1 MRFRYSG
8 WDGSQQI
15 DPLQP
20 DELLDLL
27 ANDLLDDGDLRRA
40 MDRLLQRGGMRQ
52 DGDRLQ
58 GLRDLMERLR
68 NQRQDQLDRY
78 RLDSFMEDIEQR
90 LHDIVDREREGIER
104 RMEEAASDTEAP
116 ENLQELMRQMAQ
128 RKLDTLDQ
136 LPPGTAGMVEK
147 LMDYEFMDESARED
161 FNNLV
166 NDLRQQMLGDHFQ
179 NMKQTLEG
187 LRPEDLGP
195 MREMVRELNKLLSKH
210 VAGQDSESDFRD
222 FMDQFGS
229 MFPPEIDNIDD
240 LIDYLEKQ
248 AAQAASLMKSMP
260 EEMRREMEETIRALL
275 RDDRLQWDL
284 AQMSGLLEQITGRPL
299 GRAYPFGGDTPLG
312 MDQAMELMRG
322 LNDLD
327 ELEAQLR
334 QALRYMDL
342 EMVDEKLLEETLGSD
357 SKAILEELRRI
368 AQMLEEAG
376 YAKRNGDELELTP
389 RAVRRLG
396 ERALRDI
403 FAELRRDR
411 AGQHDNRSAGQ
422 SSEQEHDTKPWE
434 FGDPFL
440 VDIGKT
446 VSNAVKRQGKGLPVQ
461 IEVSDIEVH
470 KTESLVTAST
480 VIVLDMSYSMVRTGA
495 FREAKRVA
503 LALNTLIKGQYPRDY
518 LSLVVFSFFAMELD
532 PERLL
537 QNDWVRFGGTNIQ
550 VALKRARQLLSKQ
563 RSTNRQIILITDARP
578 TTYSDFDPSED
589 ENWQYGWPRFRPGAV
604 EETLKEVRRCTRSG
618 ITINTFMMAQ
628 EPSLVAFARLMSQI
642 NKGRAFFATP
652 GHLGQ
657 YILVDYLKGKSK
669 LV

>member
-40 MDRLLQRGGMRQ
+40 MERLLQRGGMRP

-58 GLRDLMERLR
+58 GIRDLMEQLR
-68 NQRQDQLDRY
+68 NRRQEQLDRY

-90 LHDIVDREREGIER
+90 LDDIVNLERAGIDRRLDDAADDPEG
-104 RMEEAASDTEAP
+104 TP
-116 ENLQELMRQMAQ
+116 ELQELLRQMAH
-128 RKLDTLDQ
+128 RKLEALDA
-136 LPPGTAGMVEK
+136 LPRGAAGMVEK
-147 LMDYEFMDESARED
+147 LMDYEFMDDQARDD
-161 FNNLV
+161 FKELV
-166 NDLRQQMLGDHFQ
+166 NDLRQKMLGDYFQ

-187 LRPEDLGP
+187 LRPEDLAP
-195 MREMVRELNKLLSKH
+195 MREMVRELNKLLAKH
-210 VAGQDSESDFRD
+210 LNGDDSDADFRE
-222 FMDQFGS
+222 FMDRFGS
-229 MFPPEIDNIDD
+229 MFPLDIDNIDD
-240 LIDYLEKQ
+240 LIQYLEKQ
-248 AAQAASLMKSMP
+248 AAQAASLLKSMP
-260 EEMRREMEETIRALL
+260 EDMRREMEETLRALL

-284 AQMSGLLEQITGRPL
+284 AQMGGLIEQITGRPL
-299 GRAYPFGGDTPLG
+299 GRAYPFGGDTSVG
-312 MDQAMELMRG
+312 FDQAMELMRG

-327 ELEAQLR
+327 ELESQLR

-342 EMVDEKLLEETLGSD
+342 EMVDENLLQETLGSE
-357 SKAILEELRRI
+357 SKAALEELRRI
-368 AQMLEEAG
+368 AEMLEESG
-376 YAKRNGDELELTP
+376 YARRNGDELELTP

-403 FAELRRDR
+403 FAELRKDR
-411 AGQHDNRSAGQ
+411 AGQHDARNAGQ

-446 VSNAVKRQGKGLPVQ
+446 VSNAVKRNGGGVPIK
-461 IEVSDIEVH
+461 IEVDDIEVH

-532 PERLL
+532 PKRLL

-578 TTYSDFDPSED
+578 TTYSDLGADED
-589 ENWQYGWPRFRPGAV
+589 ESWAFGWPRFRPGAV

-657 YILVDYLKGKSK
+657 YILVDYLRGKSK
-669 LV
+669 IL

>member
-1 MRFRYSG
+1 MHFRYSG

-40 MDRLLQRGGMRQ
+40 MERLLQRGGMRP

-58 GLRDLMERLR
+58 GLRDLMEQLR
-68 NQRQDQLDRY
+68 SQRQEQLDRY

-90 LHDIVDREREGIER
+90 LQDIVRRERAGIEKR
-104 RMEEAASDTEAP
+104 LDEAAADP
-116 ENLQELMRQMAQ
+116 EGTPDLQELMKQMAQ
-128 RKLDTLDQ
+128 RKLDHLDA
-136 LPPGTAGMVEK
+136 LPPGAAGTVEK
-147 LMDYEFMDESARED
+147 LMDYEFMDDEARDD
-161 FNNLV
+161 FKDLV
-166 NDLRQQMLGDHFQ
+166 NDLRQKMLGDYFQ

-187 LRPEDLGP
+187 LTPEDLVP

-210 VAGQDSESDFRD
+210 LNGDDSDEDFRD
-222 FMDQFGS
+222 FMDRFGT
-229 MFPPEIDNIDD
+229 MFPPEVDNIDD
-240 LIDYLEKQ
+240 LIEYLEKQ
-248 AAQAASLMKSMP
+248 AAQAASLLKSMP
-260 EEMRREMEETIRALL
+260 EDMRQQMEETIRALL

-284 AQMSGLLEQITGRPL
+284 AQMGGLIEQITGRPL
-299 GRAYPFGGDTPLG
+299 GRAYPFGGDTSVG
-312 MDQAMELMRG
+312 FDQAMELMRG

-327 ELEAQLR
+327 ELEGQLR

-342 EMVDEKLLEETLGSD
+342 EMVDEKLLEDTLGGESRAMLD
-357 SKAILEELRRI
+357 ELRRI
-368 AQMLEEAG
+368 AEMLEESG
-376 YAKRNGDELELTP
+376 YARRNGDELELTP

-403 FAELRRDR
+403 FAELRHDR
-411 AGQHDNRSAGQ
+411 TGQHDARNTGQ

-446 VSNAVKRQGKGLPVQ
+446 VSNAVKRHGGGVPIK
-461 IEVSDIEVH
+461 IEVGDIEVH

-578 TTYSDFDPSED
+578 TTYSDFGADED
-589 ENWQYGWPRFRPGAV
+589 ESWAFGWPRFRPGAV

-628 EPSLVAFARLMSQI
+628 EPSLVAFARLMSQL

-657 YILVDYLKGKSK
+657 YILVDYLRGKSK
-669 LV
+669 IL

>member
-1 MRFRYSG
+1 M
-8 WDGSQQI
+8 
-15 DPLQP
+15 
-20 DELLDLL
+20 
-27 ANDLLDDGDLRRA
+27 
-40 MDRLLQRGGMRQ
+40 GG
-52 DGDRLQ
+52 
-58 GLRDLMERLR
+58 
-68 NQRQDQLDRY
+68 
-78 RLDSFMEDIEQR
+78 
-90 LHDIVDREREGIER
+90 
-104 RMEEAASDTEAP
+104 
-116 ENLQELMRQMAQ
+116 
-128 RKLDTLDQ
+128 
-136 LPPGTAGMVEK
+136 
-147 LMDYEFMDESARED
+147 
-161 FNNLV
+161 
-166 NDLRQQMLGDHFQ
+166 
-179 NMKQTLEG
+179 
-187 LRPEDLGP
+187 
-195 MREMVRELNKLLSKH
+195 
-210 VAGQDSESDFRD
+210 
-222 FMDQFGS
+222 
-229 MFPPEIDNIDD
+229 
-240 LIDYLEKQ
+240 LI
-248 AAQAASLMKSMP
+248 
-260 EEMRREMEETIRALL
+260 
-275 RDDRLQWDL
+275 
-284 AQMSGLLEQITGRPL
+284 EQITGRPL
-299 GRAYPFGGDTPLG
+299 GRAYPFGGDTSVG
-312 MDQAMELMRG
+312 FDQAMELMRG

-327 ELEAQLR
+327 ELEGQLR

-342 EMVDEKLLEETLGSD
+342 EMVDEKLLEETLGGE
-357 SKAILEELRRI
+357 SKAVLDELRRI
-368 AQMLEEAG
+368 AEMLEESG
-376 YAKRNGDELELTP
+376 YARRNGNELELTP

-411 AGQHDNRSAGQ
+411 TGQHDTRNTGQ

-446 VSNAVKRQGKGLPVQ
+446 VSNAVKRHGGGVPIK
-461 IEVSDIEVH
+461 IEVGDIEVH

-578 TTYSDFDPSED
+578 TTYSDFGADED
-589 ENWQYGWPRFRPGAV
+589 ESWAFGWPRFRPGAV

-628 EPSLVAFARLMSQI
+628 EPSLVAFARLMSQL

-657 YILVDYLKGKSK
+657 YILVDYLRGKSK
-669 LV
+669 VV

>member
-40 MDRLLQRGGMRQ
+40 MERLLQRGGMRP

-58 GLRDLMERLR
+58 GIRDLMEQLR
-68 NQRQDQLDRY
+68 NRRQEQLDRY
-78 RLDSFMEDIEQR
+78 RLDTFMQDIEQR
-90 LHDIVDREREGIER
+90 LDDIVNRERAGIDRRLDDAADDPEG
-104 RMEEAASDTEAP
+104 TP
-116 ENLQELMRQMAQ
+116 ELQDLLRQMAQ
-128 RKLDTLDQ
+128 RKLDALDA
-136 LPPGTAGMVEK
+136 LPRGAAGMVEK
-147 LMDYEFMDESARED
+147 LMDYEFMDEQARDD
-161 FNNLV
+161 FKELV
-166 NDLRQQMLGDHFQ
+166 NDLRQKMLGDYFQ

-187 LRPEDLGP
+187 LTPADLAP
-195 MREMVRELNKLLSKH
+195 MREMVRELNKLLAKH
-210 VAGQDSESDFRD
+210 LNGDDSEADFRE
-222 FMDQFGS
+222 FMDRFGS

-248 AAQAASLMKSMP
+248 AAQAASLLKSMP
-260 EEMRREMEETIRALL
+260 EDMRRQMEETIRALL

-284 AQMSGLLEQITGRPL
+284 AQMGGLIEQITGRPL
-299 GRAYPFGGDTPLG
+299 GRAYPFGGDTSVG
-312 MDQAMELMRG
+312 FDQAMELMRG

-327 ELEAQLR
+327 ELESQLR

-342 EMVDEKLLEETLGSD
+342 EMVDEELLQEALGPE
-357 SKAILEELRRI
+357 SKAVLEELRRI
-368 AQMLEEAG
+368 AEMLEESG
-376 YAKRNGDELELTP
+376 YARRNGNELELTP

-403 FAELRRDR
+403 FAELRKDR
-411 AGQHDNRSAGQ
+411 AGQHDVRSAGQ

-446 VSNAVKRQGKGLPVQ
+446 VSNAVRRQGSGIPIK
-461 IEVSDIEVH
+461 IEVDDIEVH

-532 PERLL
+532 AERLL

-578 TTYSDFDPSED
+578 TTYSDFDADED
-589 ENWQYGWPRFRPGAV
+589 ESWALGWPRFRPGAV

-669 LV
+669 IL

>member
-40 MDRLLQRGGMRQ
+40 MERLLQRGGMRP

-58 GLRDLMERLR
+58 GIRDLMEQLR
-68 NQRQDQLDRY
+68 NRRQEQLDRY
-78 RLDSFMEDIEQR
+78 RLDTFMQDIEQR
-90 LHDIVDREREGIER
+90 LDDIVNRERAGIDRRLDDAADDPEG
-104 RMEEAASDTEAP
+104 TP
-116 ENLQELMRQMAQ
+116 ELQDLLRQMAQ
-128 RKLDTLDQ
+128 RKLDALDA
-136 LPPGTAGMVEK
+136 LPRGAAGMVEK
-147 LMDYEFMDESARED
+147 LMDYEFMDEQARDD
-161 FNNLV
+161 FKELV
-166 NDLRQQMLGDHFQ
+166 NDLRQKMLGDYFQ

-187 LRPEDLGP
+187 LTPADLAP
-195 MREMVRELNKLLSKH
+195 MREMVRELNKLLAKH
-210 VAGQDSESDFRD
+210 LNGDDSDADFRE
-222 FMDQFGS
+222 FMDRFGS

-248 AAQAASLMKSMP
+248 AAQAASLLKSMP
-260 EEMRREMEETIRALL
+260 EDMRRQMEETIRALL

-284 AQMSGLLEQITGRPL
+284 AQMGGLIEQITGRPL
-299 GRAYPFGGDTPLG
+299 GRAYPFGGDTSVG
-312 MDQAMELMRG
+312 FDQAMELMRG

-327 ELEAQLR
+327 ELESQLR

-342 EMVDEKLLEETLGSD
+342 EMVDEELLQEALGPE
-357 SKAILEELRRI
+357 SKAVLEELRRI
-368 AQMLEEAG
+368 AEMLEESG
-376 YAKRNGDELELTP
+376 YARRNGNELELTP

-403 FAELRRDR
+403 FAELRKDR
-411 AGQHDNRSAGQ
+411 AGQHDVRSAGQ

-446 VSNAVKRQGKGLPVQ
+446 VSNAVRRQGSGIPIK
-461 IEVSDIEVH
+461 IEVDDIEVH

-578 TTYSDFDPSED
+578 TTYSDFDADED
-589 ENWQYGWPRFRPGAV
+589 ESWALGWPRFRPGAV

-669 LV
+669 VV